1 MSQCYQV
8 AGVFGISWNSLSLEH
23 CSGVVTKN
31 DTNEVGLQPASML
44 NNHGLAVKM
53 ASSSSFLQLST
64 SSEMKIEVGKTAS
77 SPAITLLEE
86 KI

>member
-8 AGVFGISWNSLSLEH
+8 TGVFGISWNSLSLEH

-31 DTNEVGLQPASML
+31 DTNEVGLQPASMV
-44 NNHGLAVKM
+44 NHGLAEKM
-53 ASSSSFLQLST
+53 AFLSSSLQLST
-64 SSEMKIEVGKTAS
+64 SSEMKIEVGKTARR
-77 SPAITLLEE
+77 PAITLLEE